1 MKYTVTSGHSQST
14 LSGGWMGNKA
24 DVRDC
29 LAESKKVTIQRG
41 MTQSCTKLRPG
52 RRKLAVSA
60 AVSAELKQ
68 EFEQILSTQ
77 KLPEIENI

>member
-29 LAESKKVTIQRG
+29 LAKSKSGTLNFFCV
-41 MTQSCTKLRPG
+41 
-52 RRKLAVSA
+52 
-60 AVSAELKQ
+60 
-68 EFEQILSTQ
+68 
-77 KLPEIENI
+77 LPEWK